1 MREPTFIS
9 STFDLRRSHS
19 WPFVCARTCILPA
32 YVPWTADELVTWTP
46 RDSSALCSR
55 AMPRTRTS
63 VMTKRR
69 DGHSRS
75 AMVLLRLSS
84 PTCTAEPS
92 FGLTLSPRH
101 PGHRFIL
108 GLRLRSSRLLHN
120 PALSLHIDSC
130 KWLAALLTRGL
141 ACDLSP
147 KRREKQQPFAESPP
161 LTCVSHYGSLSP
173 SFLRVVPTPYAYDF
187 LSWPTLAGILPPWN
201 ARPVTPSLEI

>member
-32 YVPWTADELVTWTP
+32 YVPWTANELVTWTP

-84 PTCTAEPS
+84 PTFTAEPS
-92 FGLTLSPRH
+92 FGLTLHLAILDTGSSWAYVSDH
-101 PGHRFIL
+101 PGSFIIPPLVFTSTLANGWRHYSPEGSCVTLARSAARSNNPSRNHHRSPAFL
-108 GLRLRSSRLLHN
+108 TTAHFRLASCGSFLLPTHTVFFTGLR
-120 PALSLHIDSC
+120 SLAFC
-130 KWLAALLTRGL
+130 
-141 ACDLSP
+141 
-147 KRREKQQPFAESPP
+147 P
-161 LTCVSHYGSLSP
+161 LG
-173 SFLRVVPTPYAYDF
+173 
-187 LSWPTLAGILPPWN
+187 TL
-201 ARPVTPSLEI
+201 VQ